1 MNATLERRAATTRAS
16 DPSVARRT
24 LGALAVVEGW
34 RLLRHPA
41 ILAGLAISVWWL
53 TVDGRGLLPVLDRA
67 DVTTAVAIA
76 PLAGGVLLAANQ
88 AALRSRRHGT
98 EELYGTVPAS
108 PATRTGAHLAALL
121 GVVALAAVLAA
132 AKLAWLAAVGGVR
145 APDPGEAAVGPA
157 LVALAGVIGVLLARW
172 APSPLVA
179 PVALLALAVGEL
191 WPSLY
196 SWSGRDP
203 RYLWL
208 RPWQELDG
216 PREVAYRPAGWHL
229 LYLAA
234 LAALLAVLALARHG
248 RLPGRVVTGG
258 LALVV
263 VAGTAWAQLR
273 PAPAA
278 AEAAIVQ
285 TVERPQ
291 ASQACQRRGTVR
303 YCHFSGYGQWVDRW
317 AAVVGPVLA
326 RLPGPARGRPVQVR
340 QDIGELW
347 RLDGLSASTNER
359 LLVGARWHVATD
371 RVIPVGMSW
380 GTGRRGEADAFD
392 LALRAA
398 VWAVGLPVDLNL
410 PGEMGSV
417 CDTNG
422 QARAV
427 VAVWLA
433 GQARPAAKDTLRGA
447 FAAPPSAPD
456 AQRYFLES
464 LGASPLGRIPPPWLW
479 SKPDGMYALQ
489 LLDRPA
495 GQVAAALGPR
505 WDRLVD
511 PATPT
516 AELVSALGLR
526 PEPAPP
532 PPPAATSEHPG
543 WQPPR
548 CR

>member
-1 MNATLERRAATTRAS
+1 MNATLERRAATTKAG

-24 LGALAVVEGW
+24 LGALALVEGW
-34 RLLRHPA
+34 RLLRHP
-41 ILAGLAISVWWL
+41 ITLAGLAISVWWL
-53 TVDGRGLLPVLDRA
+53 TVDGRGFLPVLDRA
-67 DVTTAVAIA
+67 DVTTAAAIA
-76 PLAGGVLLAANQ
+76 PLACGVLLAANQ
-88 AALRSRRHGT
+88 TALRSRRHGT
-98 EELYGTVPAS
+98 EELYGTAPAS
-108 PATRTGAHLAALL
+108 PTTRTGAHLAALL

-132 AKLAWLAAVGGVR
+132 AKLAWLAAAGGVR

-157 LVALAGVIGVLLARW
+157 LVALAGAIGVLLARW

-234 LAALLAVLALARHG
+234 VAVLLVVLALARHG
-248 RLPGRVVTGG
+248 RSPGRVVAGG
-258 LALVV
+258 LALAV
-263 VAGTAWAQLR
+263 VAGSAWAQLR

-278 AEAAIVQ
+278 AEAAIVR

-291 ASQACQRRGTVR
+291 AAQTCQQRGTVR
-303 YCHFSGYGQWVDRW
+303 YCHFPNYGRWVDRW
-317 AAVVGPVLA
+317 AAVVEPVLA
-326 RLPGPARGRPVQVR
+326 RLPDPARSHPAEVR

-347 RLDGLSASTNER
+347 RLDGLSAATNQR
-359 LLVGARWHVATD
+359 LLVGARWHLGEH
-371 RVIPVGMSW
+371 RVIPVGMTW
-380 GTGRRGEADAFD
+380 GTGRQGEADAFN
-392 LALRAA
+392 LRLRAA
-398 VWAVGLPVDLNL
+398 AWAVGLPLDLPPEIAN
-410 PGEMGSV
+410 V

-433 GQARPAAKDTLRGA
+433 GQAGPAARDSLRAA

-456 AQRYFLES
+456 AQRWFLES
-464 LGASPLGRIPPPWLW
+464 LGGVALGRNPPPWLW
-479 SKPDGMYALQ
+479 SKTDGTYALE

-495 GQVAAALGPR
+495 GQVAAALAPH
-505 WDRLVD
+505 WDRLTD

-516 AELVSALGLR
+516 AELVKALGLR
-526 PEPAPP
+526 PVPP
-532 PPPAATSEHPG
+532 PSPPQGTGGHPD
-543 WQPPR
+543 WQPPP

>member
-1 MNATLERRAATTRAS
+1 MNATLERRAATTRAG

-24 LGALAVVEGW
+24 LGALALVEGW
-34 RLLRHPA
+34 RLLRHP
-41 ILAGLAISVWWL
+41 ITLAGLAISAWWL
-53 TVDGRGLLPVLDRA
+53 TVDGRGFLPVLDRA
-67 DVTTAVAIA
+67 DVTTAAAIA
-76 PLAGGVLLAANQ
+76 PLACGVLLAANQ
-88 AALRSRRHGT
+88 TALRSRRHST
-98 EELYGTVPAS
+98 EELYGTAPTS
-108 PATRTGAHLAALL
+108 PTTRTGAHLAALT

-132 AKLAWLAAVGGVR
+132 AKLAWLAAAGGVR

-208 RPWQELDG
+208 RPWQELDV
-216 PREVAYRPAGWHL
+216 PREIAYRPAGWHL

-234 LAALLAVLALARHG
+234 VTALLAVLALARHG
-248 RLPGRVVTGG
+248 RSPGRVVAGG
-258 LALVV
+258 LALAV

-278 AEAAIVQ
+278 AQAAIVQ
-285 TVERPQ
+285 TVERPR
-291 ASQACQRRGTVR
+291 AAQACQQRGTVR
-303 YCHFSGYGQWVDRW
+303 YCHFPGYRRWVDRW
-317 AAVVGPVLA
+317 AVVVEPVLA
-326 RLPGPARGRPVQVR
+326 RLPGPARTHPAEIR

-347 RLDGLSASTNER
+347 RLDGLSAATNQR
-359 LLVGARWHVATD
+359 LLVGARWHLGED
-371 RVIPVGMSW
+371 RVIPVAMTW
-380 GTGRRGEADAFD
+380 GTGRQGEADAFN
-392 LALRAA
+392 LRLRAA
-398 VWAVGLPVDLNL
+398 AWAVGLPLDLPPEIAN
-410 PGEMGSV
+410 V

-433 GQARPAAKDTLRGA
+433 GQTGPATKDNLRAA

-456 AQRYFLES
+456 AQRWFLES
-464 LGASPLGRIPPPWLW
+464 LGGVALGRNPPPWLW
-479 SKPDGMYALQ
+479 SKTDGTYALE

-495 GQVAAALGPR
+495 DQVAAAFAPH
-505 WDRLVD
+505 WDRLTD

-516 AELVSALGLR
+516 AELVKALGLR
-526 PEPAPP
+526 PVPAPSP
-532 PPPAATSEHPG
+532 PQGTGGHPD
-543 WQPPR
+543 WQPPP
-548 CR
+548 CP

>member
-1 MNATLERRAATTRAS
+1 MNTTIERRSATMRAG
-16 DPSVARRT
+16 DRSVATRT
-24 LGALAVVEGW
+24 MAALALVESW

-41 ILAGLAISVWWL
+41 ALAGLAAAVWWL
-53 TVDGRGLLPVLDRA
+53 TVDGRGFLPVLDRV
-67 DVTTAVAIA
+67 DVTTAAAIL

-98 EELYGTVPAS
+98 DELYGTTPATA
-108 PATRTGAHLAALL
+108 ATRTGAQLAGLA

-132 AKLAWLAAVGGVR
+132 AKLAWLAAIGGVK
-145 APDPGEAAVGPA
+145 APNLAEAAVGPA
-157 LVALAGVIGVLLARW
+157 VVALAGVLGVLVARW
-172 APSPLVA
+172 APSPLAA
-179 PVALLALAVGEL
+179 PVALLALAIGQL

-208 RPWQELDG
+208 RPWQELDV

-248 RLPGRVVTGG
+248 GSPGRVVAGG
-258 LALVV
+258 LALAVLG
-263 VAGTAWAQLR
+263 GTVWAQLR
-273 PAPAA
+273 PVPAA

-285 TVERPQ
+285 TVEQPQ
-291 ASQACQRRGTVR
+291 ASQACHQRGSTS
-303 YCHFSGYGQWVDRW
+303 YCHFSGYGRWVDRW
-317 AAVVGPVLA
+317 AAVVEPVLA
-326 RLPGPARGRPVQVR
+326 PLPGPARSRPVEVR

-347 RLDGLSASTNER
+347 RLDGLSAGTSDR
-359 LLVGARWHVATD
+359 LLVGRRWRVDVD
-371 RVIPVGMSW
+371 RVIPVGMTW

-392 LALRAA
+392 LALRTAA
-398 VWAVGLPVDLNL
+398 WAVGLPVDLNL
-410 PGEMGSV
+410 PGEEGSV

-433 GQARPAAKDTLRGA
+433 GQARPAAKDALRA
-447 FAAPPSAPD
+447 ALAAPPSAPD

-479 SKPDGMYALQ
+479 SKADGLYALQ

-495 GQVAAALGPR
+495 GQVAAALGSR
-505 WDRLVD
+505 WARLVD

-516 AELVSALGLR
+516 AELVRALGLR
-526 PEPAPP
+526 PEPAPA

-543 WQPPR
+543 WQPTP

>member
-1 MNATLERRAATTRAS
+1 
-16 DPSVARRT
+16 
-24 LGALAVVEGW
+24 
-34 RLLRHPA
+34 
-41 ILAGLAISVWWL
+41 
-53 TVDGRGLLPVLDRA
+53 
-67 DVTTAVAIA
+67 VTTAAAIA
-76 PLAGGVLLAANQ
+76 PLACRVLLAANQ
-88 AALRSRRHGT
+88 TALRSRRHST
-98 EELYGTVPAS
+98 EELYGTAPAS
-108 PATRTGAHLAALL
+108 PTTRTGAHLAALT

-132 AKLAWLAAVGGVR
+132 AKLAWLAAAGGVR

-172 APSPLVA
+172 VPSPLVA

-234 LAALLAVLALARHG
+234 VAALLAVLALTRHG
-248 RLPGRVVTGG
+248 RSPGRVVAGG
-258 LALVV
+258 LALAV
-263 VAGTAWAQLR
+263 VAGSAWAQLR

-291 ASQACQRRGTVR
+291 AAQACQRRGAVR
-303 YCHFSGYGQWVDRW
+303 YCHFPGYGRWVDRW
-317 AAVVGPVLA
+317 AAVVEPVLA
-326 RLPGPARGRPVQVR
+326 RLPGPARTHPAEIR

-347 RLDGLSASTNER
+347 RLDGLSAATNQR
-359 LLVGARWHVATD
+359 LLVGARWHLGED
-371 RVIPVGMSW
+371 RVIPVAMTW
-380 GTGRRGEADAFD
+380 ETGRQGEADAFN
-392 LALRAA
+392 LRLRAA
-398 VWAVGLPVDLNL
+398 AWAVGLPLDLPPEIAN
-410 PGEMGSV
+410 V

-433 GQARPAAKDTLRGA
+433 GQTGPATRDNLRAA

-456 AQRYFLES
+456 AQRWFLES
-464 LGASPLGRIPPPWLW
+464 LGGVALGRNPPPWLW
-479 SKPDGMYALQ
+479 SKTDGTYALE

-495 GQVAAALGPR
+495 DQVAAALTPH
-505 WDRLVD
+505 WDRLTD

-516 AELVSALGLR
+516 AELVKALGLR
-526 PEPAPP
+526 PVPP
-532 PPPAATSEHPG
+532 PSPPQGTSGHPD
-543 WQPPR
+543 WQPPP
-548 CR
+548 CP